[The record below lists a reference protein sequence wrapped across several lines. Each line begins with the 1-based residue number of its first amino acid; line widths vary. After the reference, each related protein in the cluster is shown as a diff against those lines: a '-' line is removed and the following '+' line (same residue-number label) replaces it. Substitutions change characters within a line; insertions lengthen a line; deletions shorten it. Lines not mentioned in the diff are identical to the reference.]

1 MTGLLVVMSGEL
13 IFSPEPFIIIIMFS
27 MSLIC
32 NDKASRDDCLITLNV
47 MRERRELDRVSWWI
61 VLPTYTLFLF
71 VYVYA

>member
-1 MTGLLVVMSGEL
+1 MTFVECRRYDYKETKTQENEGQ
-13 IFSPEPFIIIIMFS
+13 
-27 MSLIC
+27 C
-32 NDKASRDDCLITLNV
+32 NDKGSRDDYLITLNV